1 MGSRNDSGDG
11 CDGTC
16 CFFIIC
22 FSPTLINYISRNRN
36 VYRAKYD
43 KPNKRNGAIHFRT
56 RTMFQAFLAQ
66 VVNVTSDSSW
76 FWMYVFPHRRL
87 VGEEGGHRVI
97 RIGVIWSA
105 FVSKGYSIDSTS
117 FQKRFGYEIHKNVI
131 DSWSKDYLHR
141 VSMTSPKVTPPHD
154 NKFVSYVYK
163 GFMIHEHSLIRF
175 NNKGLLYHHL

>member
-1 MGSRNDSGDG
+1 MFIGQNMTSQTKEMVQSIFGQEPCSKLFWHRWWMSRLTAAGFG
-11 CDGTC
+11 CMSSLTGAL
-16 CFFIIC
+16 
-22 FSPTLINYISRNRN
+22 S
-36 VYRAKYD
+36 AK
-43 KPNKRNGAIHFRT
+43 
-56 RTMFQAFLAQ
+56 
-66 VVNVTSDSSW
+66 
-76 FWMYVFPHRRL
+76 
-87 VGEEGGHRVI
+87 EGGHRVI

-175 NNKGLLYHHL
+175 NNKGLLYHHLWLEGRCNPMIFVYLFADFSFRCTIT